1 MATALNVAQ
10 TSYSYGDAM
19 LLMRASELTRVRI
32 IAYLVDLFSLKY
44 SGWFW
49 QYSWFFV
56 IIKFALLCIPEN

>member
-32 IAYLVDLFSLKY
+32 IAYLVDLFSL
-44 SGWFW
+44 SILVGFGNTPG
-49 QYSWFFV
+49 S
-56 IIKFALLCIPEN
+56 LL